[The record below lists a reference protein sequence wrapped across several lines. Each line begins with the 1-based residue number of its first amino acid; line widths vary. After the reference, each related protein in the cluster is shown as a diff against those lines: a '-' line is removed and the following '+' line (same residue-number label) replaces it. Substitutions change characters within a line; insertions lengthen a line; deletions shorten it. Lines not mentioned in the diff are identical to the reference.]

1 MTCNSCAIH
10 LPPPPLLEPQVELVQ
25 PPADCKP
32 GERLTFEGFPGE
44 PDEQLNPKKKVS
56 SGGAESQ

>member
-1 MTCNSCAIH
+1 
-10 LPPPPLLEPQVELVQ
+10 LEPQVELVQ